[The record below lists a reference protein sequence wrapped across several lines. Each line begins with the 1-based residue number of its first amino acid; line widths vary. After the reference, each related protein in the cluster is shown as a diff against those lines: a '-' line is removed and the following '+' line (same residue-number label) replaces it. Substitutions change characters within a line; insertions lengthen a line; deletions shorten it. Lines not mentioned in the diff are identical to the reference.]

1 MDAKLLE
8 LLEQIAKAIA
18 AQFGSNCE
26 VVLHEL
32 SGKSA
37 YSSIVAIENGHV
49 TGRKVGGWG
58 TDPPMW
64 CWSSWAMRTTVRRIS
79 LAI

>member
-49 TGRKVGGWG
+49 AARSATGLP
-58 TDPPMW
+58 TSY
-64 CWSSWAMRTTVRRIS
+64 WSSWAMRTTMRRIS